1 MEGDGGQR
9 KGGSRGT
16 GWGLPGGLV
25 VKNPPAETR
34 VGYLVQEDPHAVQ
47 QLSPCAATP
56 EPVL

>member
-1 MEGDGGQR
+1 MDGGQR

-16 GWGLPGGLV
+16 GWGLPGDLV
-25 VKNPPAETR
+25 VKNPLADTR